1 MIKVKKLLI
10 LIVIFLLAICS
21 LSMNV
26 KLTTCI
32 TCNECYAVDCSRL
45 DIAEEKANSEKS
57 TLICYD
63 SLLKAYKSY
72 DISDLKNIFEI
83 DLDRC
88 LIVPCCS
95 YFVK

>member
-1 MIKVKKLLI
+1 MKLFLI
-10 LIVIFLLAICS
+10 FIFIFLIAFFS
-21 LSMNV
+21 FGTNT

-32 TCNECYAVDCSRL
+32 TCNECYAIDCSKL
-45 DIAEEKANSEKS
+45 DIAEEKADSEKS